1 MNQNSARIRQNFGAV
16 CGKGWD
22 KSPKQ
27 GKSGVFFLLILV
39 QIFFS
44 FYVNV
49 SKAQATNSQS
59 FTVTSYSRQMWWCK
73 REISNLPWPTIPK
86 TFRIWIRKLLWC
98 LPSRFQIAT
107 RWCGWG
113 SCRWCLREG
122 KRIFFNNFRTFRM
135 KFQAQRNCI
144 ANKPNPAM
152 ESWSFSAKKST
163 FDFTTF
169 AVKWNKKFY

>member
-1 MNQNSARIRQNFGAV
+1 MRLNKWTNPNNQIIHINQWRQIKVTKIKRASNFIFFMTSRLSRHGDEASEKLRKWIRILREFVKILEQLVGKDEIRVQNKANLEFY
-16 CGKGWD
+16 
-22 KSPKQ
+22 
-27 GKSGVFFLLILV
+27 FLLILV

-59 FTVTSYSRQMWWCK
+59 FIVTSYSRQMWWCK

-107 RWCGWG
+107 R
-113 SCRWCLREG
+113 
-122 KRIFFNNFRTFRM
+122 
-135 KFQAQRNCI
+135 
-144 ANKPNPAM
+144 
-152 ESWSFSAKKST
+152 
-163 FDFTTF
+163 
-169 AVKWNKKFY
+169 